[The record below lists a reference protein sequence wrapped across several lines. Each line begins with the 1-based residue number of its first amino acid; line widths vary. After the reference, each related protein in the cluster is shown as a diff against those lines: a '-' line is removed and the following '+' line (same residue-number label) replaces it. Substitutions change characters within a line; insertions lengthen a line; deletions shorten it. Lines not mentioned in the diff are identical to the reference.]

1 MPRFTERISAYARE
15 HTGGVAQN
23 LDRYLSEHLPELM
36 DTHRLAT
43 RNDFIEL
50 ESGFARADTE
60 VGDLEVWRDTTEE
73 RLRKARIRM
82 ERLELKYGV
91 EVK

>member
-15 HTGGVAQN
+15 HTGGIAQN
-23 LDRYLSEHLPELM
+23 LDRFISENLPELV

-43 RNDFIEL
+43 RNDFIEI
-50 ESGFARADTE
+50 ESAFELADTE
-60 VGDLEVWRDTTEE
+60 VGGLETWRGATEE